1 MFSKFKKFGSI
12 TLSGMIFFTIFS
24 TIPYKKI
31 RADIFKDEINAIYKD
46 GEVVIE
52 NEYIGRVF
60 SIADN
65 KLKTEKIVNK
75 RTNGGNTEF
84 IPSEGSEEFKI
95 RTTKDS
101 TSIQLPSISKE
112 GWTAEAESYQNA
124 SGPNDG
130 PASNLID
137 GSNTSIWHTNYGGG
151 KGGREYP
158 YNVLISLNG
167 NKKF

>member
-1 MFSKFKKFGSI
+1 MFTKFKKSGSM
-12 TLSGMIFFTIFS
+12 TLAGILFFTIFS
-24 TIPYKKI
+24 AIPYEKVN
-31 RADIFKDEINAIYKD
+31 ADINNNGINAIYKD
-46 GEVVIE
+46 GKLVIE
-52 NEYIGRVF
+52 NEYIGRTF
-60 SIADN
+60 SITNN